1 MEINILCR
9 SALSAAV
16 ISILA
21 VAPASAQFNQS
32 INVEGK
38 YVPEI
43 FRIDRINSLP
53 QHVRFSLDKTPLA
66 YDAKGVPA
74 AFAPFALPMPATG
87 WNATREISSYPGYLE
102 VGAGSWLNS
111 TLSFGYRFIN
121 DSHTTLGVRL
131 QHNSTSLHKPKLSQ
145 ATEAIKEYRYDESL
159 GIFGSHIFS
168 GLGRLDAA
176 IDYHIGNF
184 NYYGFNPYTGTL
196 TEPTATAP
204 FEVTKAPTQTL
215 NDIDA
220 RVGWQSEE
228 HSDRI
233 SWNAAIGARYFGYRS
248 FYLPEDYY
256 SASEFMPMNLSPTR
270 ETDLNIA
277 GGFKFPT
284 SSLSA
289 LGIDLN
295 ADILFYSRPA
305 KTTEILSI
313 PDNYGMITLT
323 PFYRFTRDK
332 LNVRVGVDLD
342 LSFNAGTKNDR
353 YKFLHIAP
361 DVRVDYLAGPV
372 ALYFHALGGSNLHTL
387 AGSFERD
394 YYQQPTLFSSRP
406 VYSPIDGSIGFNF
419 GPFSGFSA
427 GLDFA
432 FRISKGEYLGGWYQ
446 AFLNNGLNS
455 NAALPEEFDS
465 APLYYSFNSDL
476 TSNIHGYSLGLNL
489 KYDLGKLLTLKA
501 EGRYQ
506 PQNGE
511 KGYFNGLDRPRWTA
525 DFSAELNPWSTLKFK
540 LAYNYRGV
548 RRIYTRGIYTDIV
561 SGVENNLLTGMRLPD
576 MCMLNFGA
584 SYNFT
589 KAFAL
594 WLQADNLLNRHDDF
608 LPGLPVQGV
617 RISGGFS
624 FLF

>member
-9 SALSAAV
+9 SALSAAF

-21 VAPASAQFNQS
+21 AAPALAQFNQS

-38 YVPEI
+38 YVPEV

-87 WNATREISSYPGYLE
+87 WNDTRELSAYPGYLE
-102 VGAGSWLNS
+102 LGAGSWLNS

-131 QHNSTSLHKPKLSQ
+131 QHNSTSLYQPRLSE
-145 ATEAIKEYRYDESL
+145 ATETVKEFRYDESL

-176 IDYHIGNF
+176 VDYHIGNF
-184 NYYGFNPYTGTL
+184 NYYGFNPYVTSTS
-196 TEPTATAP
+196 AY
-204 FEVTKAPTQTL
+204 EVTKAPTQTL
-215 NDIDA
+215 NDIAA
-220 RVGWQSEE
+220 RVGWQSEQ
-228 HSDRI
+228 HNDQI
-233 SWNAAIGARYFGYRS
+233 SWNAEVGARYFGYRS
-248 FYLPEDYY
+248 FYLPEQLY
-256 SASEFMPMNLSPTR
+256 SASDLFPTALSPAR

-289 LGIDLN
+289 IGIDLN
-295 ADILFYSRPA
+295 ADILFYSQQT
-305 KTTEILSI
+305 KENEICNK
-313 PDNYGMITLT
+313 PDNYGLVTLT

-361 DVRVDYLAGPV
+361 DVRIDYLAGPV
-372 ALYFHALGGSNLHTL
+372 SLYFHAFGGSALHTL

-406 VYSPIDGSIGFNF
+406 VYSPIDGSLDFNF

-446 AFLNNGLNS
+446 TLINNWGNVPGLPATFNGA
-455 NAALPEEFDS
+455 NLE
-465 APLYYSFNSDL
+465 YSYIGDL
-476 TSNIHGYSLGLNL
+476 STNIHGYSIGLNL

-511 KGYFNGLDRPRWTA
+511 NGYFNGLDRPRWTA

-548 RRIYTRGIYTDIV
+548 RTIYTQGLYTDLV
-561 SGVENNLLTGMRLPD
+561 SGVENNLLTGLRLPD
-576 MCMLNFGA
+576 ICMLNFGA

-589 KAFAL
+589 KTFAL
-594 WLQADNLLNRHDDF
+594 WLQADNLINRHDDY
-608 LPGLPVQGV
+608 LPGLPMQGV
-617 RISGGFS
+617 RIAGGFS
-624 FLF
+624 LLF